1 MTRALAHI
9 EEINSIMPIE
19 GKDRIVLATVLGWTV
34 IVQKDFNVGDKVV
47 FAEIDSVFPEKP
59 EFEFLRSK
67 KFRIKT
73 MKMAGVISQG
83 IVFPLSI
90 LPEGEYNI
98 GDDVTDILGITQY
111 EPTMDKEE
119 TDIESA
125 KTSVKKYPEFLMRM
139 AWFRKLVLPKKQ
151 AKGFPSFISKTDEV
165 RCLNGNTKIETNF
178 GKIRI
183 ADIVNKKMNV
193 LVKTYNENNK
203 SVEFKKILDYQ
214 KFEHNEPWVNIKYKI
229 NKYGNR
235 ENTIKCT
242 LDHMFYTNNGYIKA
256 QDLKVGDKIF
266 TIKETWNDID
276 IKNILGMVIGDS
288 HIAIDR
294 RKNLD
299 GTSRTEL
306 RLQLTQGF
314 KQYDYLKEKIR
325 LLDGNPNSSTK
336 AKSGY
341 CENPIYQY
349 SCKMDYKLSNL
360 LYDLGCIQNG
370 KFVITKN
377 FCDILTPQALAFWY
391 LDDGTLRHRDETDSK
406 PTIQISTNSETRE
419 ENELLINMLKTRFN
433 IDCNYRKDKIYG
445 SIYLTVAGT
454 KKFLSIITKYIP
466 YYMRYKTIP
475 EFENQRY
482 VLEDVIYEKSD
493 NILETEITEFS
504 INPLSV
510 FSNNSFSYD
519 IEVEDNHNFF
529 ANGIL
534 THNCQNAPFY
544 LNMDCKWIATEKVDG
559 QSGSFTLQRIKGKH
573 FWNKDIYDFAVCS
586 RNLRKWK
593 KDDSSYWIVA
603 EKYNIEEILHRLI
616 GDNEWVA
623 IQGECVASNV
633 QGNKYH
639 VTEPDLYVF
648 NLIYPSGRV
657 GSVEAKRIVN
667 ELGLKFVP
675 ILSEDAQIK
684 GMTVPEV
691 LEYATG
697 KSQLYDTL
705 REGIV
710 FRSEDGKQSFKA
722 VSPEFLL
729 KNNE

>member
-1 MTRALAHI
+1 MPRALAHI
-9 EEINSIMPIE
+9 EEINSIVPIE

-34 IVQKDFNVGDKVV
+34 IVQKDFKVGDKVV

-119 TDIESA
+119 ADIENT

-151 AKGFPSFISKTDEV
+151 AKGFPSFISKTDE
-165 RCLNGNTKIETNF
+165 
-178 GKIRI
+178 
-183 ADIVNKKMNV
+183 
-193 LVKTYNENNK
+193 
-203 SVEFKKILDYQ
+203 
-214 KFEHNEPWVNIKYKI
+214 
-229 NKYGNR
+229 
-235 ENTIKCT
+235 
-242 LDHMFYTNNGYIKA
+242 
-256 QDLKVGDKIF
+256 
-266 TIKETWNDID
+266 
-276 IKNILGMVIGDS
+276 
-288 HIAIDR
+288 
-294 RKNLD
+294 
-299 GTSRTEL
+299 SRV
-306 RLQLTQGF
+306 
-314 KQYDYLKEKIR
+314 
-325 LLDGNPNSSTK
+325 
-336 AKSGY
+336 
-341 CENPIYQY
+341 
-349 SCKMDYKLSNL
+349 
-360 LYDLGCIQNG
+360 QN
-370 KFVITKN
+370 
-377 FCDILTPQALAFWY
+377 C
-391 LDDGTLRHRDETDSK
+391 
-406 PTIQISTNSETRE
+406 
-419 ENELLINMLKTRFN
+419 
-433 IDCNYRKDKIYG
+433 
-445 SIYLTVAGT
+445 
-454 KKFLSIITKYIP
+454 
-466 YYMRYKTIP
+466 
-475 EFENQRY
+475 
-482 VLEDVIYEKSD
+482 
-493 NILETEITEFS
+493 
-504 INPLSV
+504 
-510 FSNNSFSYD
+510 
-519 IEVEDNHNFF
+519 
-529 ANGIL
+529 
-534 THNCQNAPFY
+534 PFY

-559 QSGSFTLQRIKGKH
+559 QSGSFTLQRVKGKH
-573 FWNKDIYDFAVCS
+573 FWNKDTYDFAVCS

-593 KDDSSYWIVA
+593 KDTSPFWSVA
-603 EKYNIEEILHRLI
+603 EKYNIEDVLHKLI

-657 GSVEAKRIVN
+657 GSIEAKKIVN
-667 ELGLKFVP
+667 DLGLKFVP

-722 VSPEFLL
+722 VSPDFLL